1 MRRNCT
7 LPTYK
12 DIHGILFMIPSYK
25 PVTKQTVSV
34 SPFLPWKQIFKST
47 YIGKTSGN
55 FDIDTVI
62 TVTVAPRL

>member
-1 MRRNCT
+1 
-7 LPTYK
+7 
-12 DIHGILFMIPSYK
+12 MIPSYK